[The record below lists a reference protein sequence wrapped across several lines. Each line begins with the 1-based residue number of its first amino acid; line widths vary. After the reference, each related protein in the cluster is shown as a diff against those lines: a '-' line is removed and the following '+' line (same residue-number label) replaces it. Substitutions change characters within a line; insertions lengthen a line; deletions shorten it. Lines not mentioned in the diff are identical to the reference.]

1 MSEEDVSTSHE
12 WVRWLSGADAAV
24 LLGKL
29 CQFIDD
35 PQVTKDTLVTVV
47 HQWRANALKALTA
60 DDWKASVDDYLEV
73 TADARLYL
81 LSQDKL

>member
-1 MSEEDVSTSHE
+1 LSTSHE
-12 WVRWLSGADAAV
+12 WVRWLSGVDAAV
-24 LLGKL
+24 LLVKL
-29 CQFIDD
+29 CQCIDE

-81 LSQDKL
+81 LSQGKL